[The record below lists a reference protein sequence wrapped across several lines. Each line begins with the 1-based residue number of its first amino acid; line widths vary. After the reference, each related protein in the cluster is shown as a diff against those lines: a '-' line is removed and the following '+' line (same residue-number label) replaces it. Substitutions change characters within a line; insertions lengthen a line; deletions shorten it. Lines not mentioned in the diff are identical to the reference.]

1 MRESEITDDE
11 VYGSRCRTGEH
22 YRYLLDCFKKAQKDF
37 ADLQENGLANE
48 FFAAE
53 HKYIAMVKELQEQFL
68 EGSAV
73 ETSFL
78 EG

>member
-1 MRESEITDDE
+1 MNEMKQLMTELTD
-11 VYGSRCRTGEH
+11 RLRKT
-22 YRYLLDCFKKAQKDF
+22 
-37 ADLQENGLANE
+37 NE
-48 FFAAE
+48 YNQ
-53 HKYIAMVKELQEQFL
+53 YIAMVKELQEQFL